1 MAQDELARPSTVDS
15 GGCRDDRAVQVES
28 GRVVSSAPRDLV
40 ERHIGGLAVRPGHMD
55 RRRGVAGRVDL
66 INDEVPF
73 GVVTAVIGERPR
85 LYGNGLRV
93 GGLARY
99 GLPSHVATR
108 RTRTQEHEGEA
119 DQAEHPS
126 DE

>member
-1 MAQDELARPSTVDS
+1 MSRST
-15 GGCRDDRAVQVES
+15 
-28 GRVVSSAPRDLV
+28 RDLLQ
-40 ERHIGGLAVRPGHMD
+40 RHIGRLAISPRDVD
-55 RRRGVAGRVDL
+55 RRRGVASRVDL

-85 LYGNGLRV
+85 LYGNRLRV